1 MNNQEIPMAISLKT
15 KVELS
20 HQCKTENGIE
30 DDESFI
36 IKSVVGNYEK
46 VKIENQYGQRFVIN
60 PNQLKS

>member
-1 MNNQEIPMAISLKT
+1 MNDQDISMAISLKT

-30 DDESFI
+30 DDENFI

-46 VKIENQYGQRFVIN
+46 VKIESQYGQRFIIN
-60 PNQLKS
+60 TNQIVK